1 MRDRDEL
8 PFAIISA
15 LFVAALVVCN
25 LIANK
30 FVTVDLGFHVFV
42 LSAGVLPYPLTFLV
56 TDILSEIYGKKR
68 ANQVVISGFFG
79 SFFVLGVL
87 WLGAQFPALAD
98 SKVDDETYFTVFH
111 NAWRVILASMT
122 AYLCAQLVDIRV
134 FHAIKNRTKGKHLWL
149 RNNLST
155 ITSQLLD
162 TVLVIGVLFLGEWSM
177 SRMGGAI
184 LDGWSFK
191 VLCALIDT
199 PVIYGV
205 VYLFHRYS
213 VVPPARAASAE
224 GRGV

>member
-68 ANQVVISGFFG
+68 ANQVVISGFVG
-79 SFFVLGVL
+79 SVFVLGVL

-98 SKVDDETYFTVFH
+98 SKVDDETYSMVFH

-134 FHAIKNRTKGKHLWL
+134 FHAIKKRTNGRHLWL

-155 ITSQLLD
+155 ATSQLLD
-162 TVLVIGVLFLGEWSM
+162 TVLVIAVLFLGEWSM
-177 SRMGGAI
+177 SRMGSAI

-191 VLCALIDT
+191 LLCAVIDT
-199 PVIYGV
+199 PIIYGV
-205 VYLFHRYS
+205 VYLFHRHS
-213 VVPPARAASAE
+213 RVPPSENLAS
-224 GRGV
+224 

>member
-68 ANQVVISGFFG
+68 ANQVVISGFVG
-79 SFFVLGVL
+79 SIFVMGVL
-87 WLGAQFPALAD
+87 WLGAQFPALTD
-98 SKVDDETYFTVFH
+98 SKVDDATYFMVFH

-134 FHAIKNRTKGKHLWL
+134 FHAIKDRTGGKHLWL

-177 SRMGGAI
+177 SQMGGAI

-191 VLCALIDT
+191 VLCALVDT
-199 PVIYGV
+199 PVIYGI
-205 VYLFHRYS
+205 VYLYGRYS
-213 VVPPARAASAE
+213 AVRP
-224 GRGV
+224 